1 MLSGAKQTNVIKST
15 KNNIF
20 SYKKIQNKY
29 QQIKIFRQQVWF
41 PVNTHIDFYSYRN
54 LTLITFIFQ
63 DIFTFL
69 TTRLKVSNHPYKNWR
84 YII

>member
-41 PVNTHIDFYSYRN
+41 PVHTHIDFYSYRN
-54 LTLITFIFQ
+54 LTLTTFIFQ
-63 DIFTFL
+63 DLFTFL
-69 TTRLKVSNHPYKNWR
+69 TTRLKVSNHP
-84 YII
+84 